1 MQSPLRSVIITVL
14 ALIIAVVL
22 LPWIMRGIGYYVDNP
37 GWEVGEIAAERKD
50 PQLCKKIIVF
60 SHIFGPTSAA
70 RRGECLY
77 RYASLTQD
85 PSACVLLL
93 PNEYGLACLSTVG
106 GEILDPWPCVK
117 ADGTTW
123 VICDGEGS
131 EGYIKVN
138 NPSVDDCGIYQRK
151 DLREWCM
158 TERTTYLPGIHEC
171 DGIVFPATKDRCEIR
186 FAFKQKKPE
195 LCDLVQ
201 QDNRKQYCQILINTW
216 LKYPNL
222 RGSFYFGKP
231 VPMDSALSTTSSS

>member
-1 MQSPLRSVIITVL
+1 MQFIFGIPPYADPEKTAR
-14 ALIIAVVL
+14 
-22 LPWIMRGIGYYVDNP
+22 WIMEGHRDPKLCLKLQPGLPDFIPVDRP
-37 GWEVGEIAAERKD
+37 TTDELRRLCVYKVAE
-50 PQLCKKIIVF
+50 
-60 SHIFGPTSAA
+60 
-70 RRGECLY
+70 
-77 RYASLTQD
+77 LTRD
-85 PSACVLLL
+85 PSACELLM
-93 PNEYGLACLSTVG
+93 PSEYGLACLSTIG

-158 TERTTYLPGIHEC
+158 TERTTHLSGIHEC

-201 QDNRKQYCQILINTW
+201 QDNRKQYCQILIDTW
-216 LKYPNL
+216 LKYPEL